1 MFVRYFFLNGS
12 LNNIAPQGQQV
23 LQSADG
29 IILLSIYNGCLYIKY
44 NKDASKDYY
53 AELVIDT
60 SGVALIAN
68 DSSGYH
74 SKQIFKF

>member
-12 LNNIAPQGQQV
+12 LNHIAPKGETV
-23 LQSADG
+23 LRSSDG
-29 IILLSIYNGCLYIKY
+29 IVSLSIYNDSLYIKY
-44 NKDASKDYY
+44 DKDLSKDYY
-53 AELVIDT
+53 AELVIST
-60 SGVALIAN
+60 SGMALITN